1 MENTRPHFPHHF
13 LTQQNLKF
21 QTASRN
27 MTSVAF
33 IIVIVLALVSKNLSL
48 DPVSTPQQ
56 SRSLSASF
64 DSISGLWQYCPPT
77 LAATA
82 CIANSTV
89 TAADCAT
96 ALFPSTSEMGLA
108 VDDTDGSITG
118 TLVYRQP
125 VNGQPG
131 DIKTTG
137 IIGRATD
144 TGFSLLT
151 SGVPGVWRAPRI
163 FSKNT
168 TWEDAA
174 FDPLGSFISFP
185 VVGPDNTVFTTCWRA
200 SSEAV

>member
-1 MENTRPHFPHHF
+1 
-13 LTQQNLKF
+13 
-21 QTASRN
+21 
-27 MTSVAF
+27 MTYVAF
-33 IIVIVLALVSKNLSL
+33 IIVVVLALVSKNLSL
-48 DPVSTPQQ
+48 DLVSTPQQ
-56 SRSLSASF
+56 SRSLSTSF

-137 IIGRATD
+137 IIGQVLNES
-144 TGFSLLT
+144 FSLLT
-151 SGVPGVWRAPRI
+151 SGVPGVWKIPGT
-163 FSKNT
+163 ST
-168 TWEDAA
+168 TWNNAT
-174 FDPLGSFISFP
+174 FDPLGLFISFP
-185 VVGPDNTVFTTCWRA
+185 VVGPDRIVFTTCWRA